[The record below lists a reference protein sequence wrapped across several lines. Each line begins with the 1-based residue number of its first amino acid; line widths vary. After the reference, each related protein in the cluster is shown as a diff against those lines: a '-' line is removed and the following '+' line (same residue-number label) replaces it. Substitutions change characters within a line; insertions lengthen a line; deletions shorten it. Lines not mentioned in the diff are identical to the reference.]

1 MPSQLIGLIKKLD
14 WSEFR
19 RQVPANTSFA
29 AQIHSTFTV
38 SAPTFQRSGG
48 SFQLTDMVTVR
59 IVFDPSRSWRIPS
72 MNQWPTQL
80 QQELLEHEQGHYDIT
95 AAMARD
101 CFIAIM
107 KLKGTDF
114 PNQNVGSTTYR
125 GIETKYRTFE
135 GLIQREYDNQT
146 GHSQANVFVPS
157 TNMFTPPH
165 QKGSTQ
171 IKWEKL
177 IGKAFTDLRS
187 PPESAPPPHNT
198 PYKKELVDVLKEA
211 SIQIQGIP
219 SLTP

>member
-1 MPSQLIGLIKKLD
+1 MRIAAAPNLQSRKSRLSTDGYFNSYLWRTKMPSQLIGLIKKLD

-107 KLKGTDF
+107 
-114 PNQNVGSTTYR
+114 
-125 GIETKYRTFE
+125 
-135 GLIQREYDNQT
+135 
-146 GHSQANVFVPS
+146 
-157 TNMFTPPH
+157 
-165 QKGSTQ
+165 
-171 IKWEKL
+171 
-177 IGKAFTDLRS
+177 
-187 PPESAPPPHNT
+187 
-198 PYKKELVDVLKEA
+198 
-211 SIQIQGIP
+211 
-219 SLTP
+219 